1 MEWLKKLIEGA
12 KKDKDGNIEVEA
24 LMTSINA
31 EFPKNAIP
39 KATFNDVSEQLK
51 TANTTI
57 SNLKKNNTDNETLQ
71 KTIKDHEATIVTQ
84 KTDYE
89 SKIKNLTLDTAI
101 NSLLTTNK
109 AKHSDLLASKFDRE
123 KLVINA
129 DGTVTGLDEQF
140 KGIKDTY
147 KDLFEQTLGGNPP
160 ANPEGGSGGATGVTK
175 EQFNKMGYK
184 EKVNLYNTNKE
195 VYDQLK
201 GQE

>member
-1 MEWLKKLIEGA
+1 MKTEFLKELGLTEEQIKSVMAENG
-12 KKDKDGNIEVEA
+12 KDVQSEKDKTTNTTTELEGSKAQLVEA
-24 LMTSINA
+24 N
-31 EFPKNAIP
+31 
-39 KATFNDVSEQLK
+39 K
-51 TANTTI
+51 TIT
-57 SNLKKNNTDNETLQ
+57 NLKKNNSDNDELQ
-71 KTIKDHEATIVTQ
+71 TKVKEYEDTMKTQ
-84 KTDYE
+84 KSEYE

-129 DGTVTGLDEQF
+129 DGTVTGLEEQF

-160 ANPEGGSGGATGVTK
+160 ENPEDGSGGATGVTK
-175 EQFNKMGYK
+175 EQFTKMGYK

-195 VYDQLK
+195 LYDQLK

>member
-1 MEWLKKLIEGA
+1 MKRKFLEDLGLEKDVIDKIMAENGADIESEKAKTTEATTELEDATKQLEGA
-12 KKDKDGNIEVEA
+12 NNTIKD
-24 LMTSINA
+24 
-31 EFPKNAIP
+31 
-39 KATFNDVSEQLK
+39 
-51 TANTTI
+51 
-57 SNLKKNNTDNETLQ
+57 LKKNNSDNEELQ
-71 KTIKDHEATIVTQ
+71 TKVKEYEDTMKTQ
-84 KTDYE
+84 KSDYE

-147 KDLFEQTLGGNPP
+147 KDLFEQTLGGNHP
-160 ANPEGGSGGATGVTK
+160 ANPEGGSGGANGVTK

-195 VYDQLK
+195 LYDQFK

>member
-1 MEWLKKLIEGA
+1 MKTEFLKELGLTEEQIKSVMAENGKDVQSEKDKTTNTTTELEGA
-12 KKDKDGNIEVEA
+12 KAQLVEA
-24 LMTSINA
+24 N
-31 EFPKNAIP
+31 
-39 KATFNDVSEQLK
+39 K
-51 TANTTI
+51 TIT
-57 SNLKKNNTDNETLQ
+57 NLKKNNSDNEELQ
-71 KTIKDHEATIVTQ
+71 TKVKEYEDTIKTQ
-84 KTDYE
+84 KSDYE

-123 KLVINA
+123 KLVINT

-160 ANPEGGSGGATGVTK
+160 ENPEGGSGGATGVTK
-175 EQFNKMGYK
+175 EQFTKMGYK

-195 VYDQLK
+195 LYDQLK